1 MGQPKHFLPPP
12 RNVYFSHTGVGG
24 KLKPFFTID
33 LKNFDLGS
41 ICLHKPFLK
50 AASIIWPASNQGC
63 APQRSRAYSS
73 GGAWDTLSRDCRGLA
88 PVGATEEPNP
98 IPNESGNT
106 TAQLP
111 NSQKERSS
119 SSSLSCWAVGQL
131 SCRTHYGQAFVTLWG
146 LRSQSAAISCQASRT
161 VVRSIT
167 IASGGRELKRFRMK
181 ERHGLPR
188 NPSFPIIH
196 SQIRRS
202 TDRRAKTNKSRHDP
216 AQSH

>member
-88 PVGATEEPNP
+88 PVWATEEPNP

-111 NSQKERSS
+111 NSQKKRFSS
-119 SSSLSCWAVGQL
+119 FSFCCWAVGQL
-131 SCRTHYGQAFVTLWG
+131 CCQTHYEWG
-146 LRSQSAAISCQASRT
+146 LARLWPRETPNSRSPWRRCPT
-161 VVRSIT
+161 
-167 IASGGRELKRFRMK
+167 
-181 ERHGLPR
+181 PR
-188 NPSFPIIH
+188 PEACA
-196 SQIRRS
+196 Q
-202 TDRRAKTNKSRHDP
+202 RALLTPRILFSSN
-216 AQSH
+216 

>member
-1 MGQPKHFLPPP
+1 M
-12 RNVYFSHTGVGG
+12 
-24 KLKPFFTID
+24 
-33 LKNFDLGS
+33 GS
-41 ICLHKPFLK
+41 IRLYKPFLR
-50 AASIIWPASNQGC
+50 AALIVLPARTVHHNESLPVMESIRLYKPFLRTTLIVKVYGSKKVPW
-63 APQRSRAYSS
+63 AYSS

-88 PVGATEEPNP
+88 PVWATEEPNP

-202 TDRRAKTNKSRHDP
+202 TDRRAEKKK
-216 AQSH
+216 